1 MIRQFIQAIYNC
13 FYPKQPQTVIPDI
26 TFRKSSEQKGGFT
39 GTVGS
44 NKRRPSDIYSPRTS
58 QQRIYNYSF
67 FEMILE
73 RKLQELKDKI

>member
-26 TFRKSSEQKGGFT
+26 TFRKSSKQ
-39 GTVGS
+39 
-44 NKRRPSDIYSPRTS
+44 N
-58 QQRIYNYSF
+58 QLIYNYSL

-73 RKLQELKDKI
+73 RKLQELNDKI